1 MTDYITLNDITKK
14 YEKILKPNIF
24 RLIKKIE
31 AKYDELN
38 ENRYW
43 LTIYFSDD
51 NSKNKIL
58 VILINPSDDKNNS
71 STLIKLIKHYSSE
84 SIYSLT
90 IINLFSKIAP
100 QINKEDT
107 ELINKILLENE
118 ENINIIKDKI
128 TEENYDKCIIGC
140 GQHLI
145 KHIKE
150 CRNKCIERYQIIIDI
165 IINKNIRTFHFGELV
180 YKHILPVHPNS
191 CKLKLIN
198 NRFNITEL
206 DLNLLSNNLL
216 LLKK

>member
-1 MTDYITLNDITKK
+1 MSDYINTK
-14 YEKILKPNIF
+14 YEKILKPDIF

-31 AKYDELN
+31 AKFDELN

-51 NSKNKIL
+51 DSKNKIL
-58 VILINPSDDKNNS
+58 IILINPSDDKNNS

-90 IINLFSKIAP
+90 IINLFSTIAP
-100 QINKEDT
+100 QIKKEDT
-107 ELINKILLENE
+107 EIINKILSENE
-118 ENINIIKDKI
+118 ENITIVKDKI
-128 TEENYDKCIIGC
+128 TEENYDKCIFGC

-145 KHIKE
+145 EHIKE
-150 CRNKCIERYQIIIDI
+150 CRNKCIERYQKIIDI
-165 IINKNIRTFHFGELV
+165 IINKNIHSFHFGKLV
-180 YKHILPVHPNS
+180 YKNVLPVHPNYR
-191 CKLKLIN
+191 KLKLIN
-198 NRFNITEL
+198 NRFTPGVTEL

>member
-1 MTDYITLNDITKK
+1 MTDYITQNVITKK

-31 AKYDELN
+31 AKFDELN
-38 ENRYW
+38 ENRYL

-51 NSKNKIL
+51 DSKNKLL
-58 VILINPSDDKNNS
+58 VILINSSDDKNNS

-107 ELINKILLENE
+107 ELINKILLENK

-128 TEENYDKCIIGC
+128 NESDYDKCILGC

-145 KHIKE
+145 KYIKE
-150 CRNKCIERYQIIIDI
+150 CSI
-165 IINKNIRTFHFGELV
+165 
-180 YKHILPVHPNS
+180 
-191 CKLKLIN
+191 
-198 NRFNITEL
+198 
-206 DLNLLSNNLL
+206 
-216 LLKK
+216 